1 MNLNHLEEHGPDLN
15 SLQLEIKA
23 PPTSLRNLGL

>member
-1 MNLNHLEEHGPDLN
+1 MNLNQLEEHGPELE

-23 PPTSLRNLGL
+23 PPTSLRNLG